1 MTFMINYTIS
11 DSFAENVH
19 IIVRPCRMQNAFDCR
34 RYLNHFELQLEK
46 VRFKTTW
53 SFWVKA
59 FCQLQKLVEES
70 FYLLNLF
77 IAGGHILADF

>member
-34 RYLNHFELQLEK
+34 RYLNHFELQFEK
-46 VRFKTTW
+46 VRFKTT
-53 SFWVKA
+53 
-59 FCQLQKLVEES
+59 
-70 FYLLNLF
+70 
-77 IAGGHILADF
+77 